1 MKLFTPCLASQQE
14 RKYVKTRYT
23 SQRARLYSVGT
34 SLWNVDSG
42 MLFHLGMW
50 YGVVLFLGD
59 RGGASH
65 RYICR
70 AIVYAHTSCLIARI
84 HLLVYKVFWTQV
96 FPPLWL
102 PELMPYF
109 FLQRDK
115 VALKSTSNALLGAL
129 RAKKEH
135 IWNTLGH
142 ILRSLCFFILAATC
156 FWWIQLCD
164 LATFSRISKNMKNR
178 QCEALLTDRRG
189 LQLPRNVIRHFYH
202 RD

>member
-14 RKYVKTRYT
+14 RKYVKTRHT
-23 SQRARLYSVGT
+23 SQRARLYSGGT

-65 RYICR
+65 RYIYR

-84 HLLVYKVFWTQV
+84 HLLVYCKCFGLKY
-96 FPPLWL
+96 FHHCWL

-109 FLQRDK
+109 YLHRDK
-115 VALKSTSNALLGAL
+115 VALKSTMHFQEHLVQ
-129 RAKKEH
+129 KKEH
-135 IWNTLGH
+135 SFETHWVI
-142 ILRSLCFFILAATC
+142 F
-156 FWWIQLCD
+156 
-164 LATFSRISKNMKNR
+164 K
-178 QCEALLTDRRG
+178 G
-189 LQLPRNVIRHFYH
+189 LPVCLF
-202 RD
+202 